1 MGVPHG
7 GFDSISKGMKIP
19 IRLGVL
25 LSGSGRT
32 LQNLIDR
39 IQDGSLPAR
48 IEVVISSHPGV
59 KGLERAEKLKIPAV
73 TVDFNQFVNAEGK
86 RDDRAF
92 SDAVTKQLDRYPVD
106 LVIMA
111 GFIRRYLFPKKYEGR
126 VLNIHPALLPD
137 FGGKG
142 YHGERVH
149 EAVLKKG
156 VKESGCTVHVA
167 DLEYDRGPII
177 LQKRVPVLPGDTP
190 ETLAARVFEAE
201 CEAYPEAIRRVAAE
215 RGAVPCRS

>member
-1 MGVPHG
+1 
-7 GFDSISKGMKIP
+7 MKNP

-39 IQDGSLPAR
+39 VQDGSLPAR
-48 IEVVISSHPGV
+48 IEVVISSHAGV
-59 KGLERAEKLKIPAV
+59 KGLDRAGKAKIPAV
-73 TVDFNQFVNAEGK
+73 TVDYKTFP
-86 RDDRAF
+86 DDRAF
-92 SDAVTKQLDRYPVD
+92 SDAITAQLDRHPVD

-142 YHGERVH
+142 YHGEKVH
-149 EAVLKKG
+149 RAVLEKG
-156 VKESGCTVHVA
+156 VKESGCTVHIA
-167 DLEYDRGPII
+167 DLEYDRGPIV

-201 CEAYPEAIRRVAAE
+201 CDAYPEAIRRMAAVE
-215 RGAVPCRS
+215 AR

>member
-1 MGVPHG
+1 
-7 GFDSISKGMKIP
+7 MKNP

-39 IQDGSLPAR
+39 IRDGSLPAR
-48 IEVVISSHPGV
+48 IEVVVSSHPGV
-59 KGLERAEKLKIPAV
+59 KGLERAKDAGIPAAGL
-73 TVDFNQFVNAEGK
+73 DYREYPDE
-86 RDDRAF
+86 RSF
-92 SDAVTKQLDRYPVD
+92 SDAVTRELDRRPID

-111 GFIRRYLFPKKYEGR
+111 GFIRRYLFPQKYQGR
-126 VLNIHPALLPD
+126 VLNIHPALLPE

-142 YHGERVH
+142 FHGERVH
-149 EAVLKKG
+149 RAVLERG
-156 VKESGCTVHVA
+156 AKESGCTVHIA
-167 DLEYDRGPII
+167 DLEYDRGPIL

-201 CEAYPEAIRRVAAE
+201 CEAYPEAIRRMAAVE
-215 RGAVPCRS
+215 VR

>member
-1 MGVPHG
+1 MGFPMARAK
-7 GFDSISKGMKIP
+7 SISNGMKNP
-19 IRLGVL
+19 VRLGVL

-48 IEVVISSHPGV
+48 IEVVVSSHPGV
-59 KGLERAEKLKIPAV
+59 KGLERAEKNKIPAA
-73 TVDFNQFVNAEGK
+73 TVDY
-86 RDDRAF
+86 RAF
-92 SDAVTKQLDRYPVD
+92 PDPRSFSEAVTKELDRYPID

-111 GFIRRYLFPKKYEGR
+111 GFIRRYIFPKKYEGR

-142 YHGERVH
+142 FHGEKVH
-149 EAVLKKG
+149 QAVLKAG
-156 VKESGCTVHVA
+156 AKESGCTVHIA
-167 DLEYDRGPII
+167 DLEYDRGPIL

-201 CEAYPEAIRRVAAE
+201 CEAYPEAIRRMAAE